1 MFWIYSNIELK
12 RKLGETSAAWI
23 KIFRNMK
30 ALF

>member
-12 RKLGETSAAWI
+12 LKLEETSAALI

-30 ALF
+30 TLF